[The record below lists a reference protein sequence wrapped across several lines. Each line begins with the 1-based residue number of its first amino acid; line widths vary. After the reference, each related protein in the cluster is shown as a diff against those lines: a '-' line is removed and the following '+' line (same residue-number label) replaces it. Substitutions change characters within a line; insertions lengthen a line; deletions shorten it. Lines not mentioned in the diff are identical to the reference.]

1 MEFLVDMTT
10 EVPDGTTPA
19 EVADMRAHEAAHT
32 RVLAGQGC
40 VLRLWRPPLGPHE
53 WRTIGLFASGSPGE
67 LESTLASM
75 PLRVWRTD
83 EVTALG
89 VHPND
94 PGPGEV
100 PLTAGSEEFLVT
112 FTLTVPDGVAPETVD
127 EMSAQEAERARKLAA
142 DGRLLRLWTL
152 PGPGRSLG
160 HWQTTGAGPMREILK
175 ALPLASWLTTE
186 TVPLTRHPSDPAGE
200 VRAS

>member
-1 MEFLVDMTT
+1 MEFLVNMTT
-10 EVPDGTTPA
+10 EVPEGTTPA
-19 EVADMRAHEAAHT
+19 EVADMRAREAAHT
-32 RVLAGQGC
+32 RDLAGQGR
-40 VLRLWRPPLGPHE
+40 VSRLWRPPLGPHE
-53 WRTIGLFASGSPGE
+53 WRTIGLFVAGSPGE

-89 VHPND
+89 AHPND
-94 PGPGEV
+94 PGRGEV
-100 PLTAGSEEFLVT
+100 PLMAGSEEFLVT
-112 FTLTVPDGVAPETVD
+112 FTLSVPDEVGPETVD

-142 DGRLLRLWTL
+142 DGWLLRLWTL

-160 HWQTTGAGPMREILK
+160 HWQTTRAGAMREILK
-175 ALPLASWLTTE
+175 TLPLADWLTTE
-186 TVPLTRHPSDPAGE
+186 TVPLTRHPSDPAVE